1 MTKKS
6 RKQRQADQL
15 GMPIGTAKNKLQ
27 RALIWKLLLRAGDNV
42 CDHCEDWISRPE
54 DLAITHVESWLDDD
68 PSLFWDYDN
77 VAFMHP
83 ECATKHGDVARQ
95 EGTET
100 MNLVNISIEDERG
113 ERLPAVLHQDKLY
126 VIGKKGDRY
135 SIRVENNTGGRI
147 EFVATVDGRDVIT
160 GKVGSRDGRG
170 YVLDSHESHDI
181 QGFRKTDDA
190 VAAFRFGGK
199 KDSYSD
205 QMGTG
210 AHVGVIGV
218 AVYREKERSR
228 FSVLRSTNGG
238 PQWSGGTKSGV
249 RGMTMDSMSFDGDAG
264 PAAAGGSMGTE
275 YGETYSSDTIG
286 VSSSVAETKTS
297 GGVFPASGH
306 PLGLEMER
314 ERSLLS
320 DDSPRGRSVRRRSRS
335 TSLGERMERQ
345 KLGTEYG
352 EELSSAVGHT
362 TFQRR
367 TNRPELEWLCEY
379 DTARNLA
386 KRGVPVSRARR
397 KPVEEP
403 SAFPADAEVSPGYAS
418 PPPNRRY

>member
-1 MTKKS
+1 MSKQT

-15 GMPIGTAKNKLQ
+15 GMPLGTAKSKLQ
-27 RALIWKLLLRAGDNV
+27 KNLIWKLLLRSGDNV
-42 CDHCEDWISRPE
+42 CEYCEDWIRTPA
-54 DLAITHVESWLDDD
+54 DMAITHAESWLDND

-83 ECATKHGDVARQ
+83 ECATKYGDAARQ
-95 EGTET
+95 EGKET

-113 ERLPAVLHQDKLY
+113 KRLPAVLHQDKLY
-126 VIGKKGDRY
+126 VIGKMGDRY
-135 SIRVENNTGGRI
+135 SIRVENNSHGRI

-160 GKVGSRDGRG
+160 GKVGSRGERG
-170 YVLDSHESHDI
+170 YVLDPHESHDI
-181 QGFRKTDDA
+181 QGFRKTDDS

-218 AVYREKERSR
+218 AVYEEKEKKR
-228 FSVLRSTNGG
+228 FSVLRSTTG
-238 PQWSGGTKSGV
+238 PQWGTSGSKGGV
-249 RGMTMDSMSFDGDAG
+249 RGMTMDSMSLDDSA

-275 YGETYSSDTIG
+275 YGETYTSDTIE
-286 VSSSVAETKTS
+286 VSSSTS
-297 GGVFPASGH
+297 HTTSSQGIAPAGMNFSGEQERGGRQP
-306 PLGLEMER
+306 
-314 ERSLLS
+314 
-320 DDSPRGRSVRRRSRS
+320 RRRSRRS
-335 TSLGERMERQ
+335 GLNESLERR

-352 EELSSAVGHT
+352 EELTSRVGHT

-367 TNRPELEWLCEY
+367 TDRPALEWLCEY

-403 SAFPADAEVSPGYAS
+403 SAFPADAEVTHGYA
-418 PPPNRRY
+418 PPPPHRRY